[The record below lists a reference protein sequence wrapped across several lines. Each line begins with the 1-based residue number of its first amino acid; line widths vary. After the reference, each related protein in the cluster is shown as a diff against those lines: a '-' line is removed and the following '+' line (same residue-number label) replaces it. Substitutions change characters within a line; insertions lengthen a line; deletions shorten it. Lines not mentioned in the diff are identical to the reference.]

1 MLESKKSKN
10 GVSEDFMDSGEKI
23 IHQLS
28 GQKHVS
34 ADKVMQSLD
43 QLKLEFDP
51 NSEKLIND
59 ICKCAIIEG
68 AANFDPAD
76 LDSEL
81 RLPKNV
87 STV

>member
-10 GVSEDFMDSGEKI
+10 GMSEDFLDSGEKI

-34 ADKVMQSLD
+34 TDKVLQSID

-51 NSEKLIND
+51 NSDKMIND
-59 ICKCAIIEG
+59 ICKCTIIEG

-76 LDSEL
+76 LESEL